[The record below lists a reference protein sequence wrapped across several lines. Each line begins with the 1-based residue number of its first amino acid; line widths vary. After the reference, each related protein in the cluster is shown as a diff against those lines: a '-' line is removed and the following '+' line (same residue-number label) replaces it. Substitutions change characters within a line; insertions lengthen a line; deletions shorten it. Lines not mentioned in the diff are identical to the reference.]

1 MAYIRFNITR
11 ITDKDGITT
20 YSRINRIE
28 SDMPSLDT
36 IEPNIIWNA
45 LSRKGRVCTWLEL
58 DFGLLDRDLLA
69 ESSHF
74 TLDRDMLNV
83 DKLI

>member
-1 MAYIRFNITR
+1 MGYIRFNITR
-11 ITDKDGITT
+11 VTDKNGVAT
-20 YSRINRIE
+20 YSKINRIE
-28 SDMPSLDT
+28 SDMPTLDT

-45 LSRKGRVCTWLEL
+45 ISHKGSVCRWLEL
-58 DFGLLDRDLLA
+58 DEGLLNRDLLA